1 MNIND
6 MFKDREFELRCKICG
21 NEFVVTREWESKK
34 RVLCGSEKCAR
45 EDRRL
50 AMQRYRNTDIG
61 RAAVKKQ
68 NLEYKR
74 PDIEK
79 KCEACGEVFKT
90 ARKNRYICDKN
101 ECQARGNYLRIKKY
115 RESNKD
121 KIRARDVI
129 SKKINREES
138 LHRKYCIVC
147 GCNQSEAHHHD
158 YKKPSDVNFLC
169 KTHHNELHSW
179 DSN

>member
-1 MNIND
+1 MVKILAVA
-6 MFKDREFELRCKICG
+6 MIWLVSIGVSYGAGYTFVELD
-21 NEFVVTREWESKK
+21 
-34 RVLCGSEKCAR
+34 A
-45 EDRRL
+45 D
-50 AMQRYRNTDIG
+50 
-61 RAAVKKQ
+61 AVGGK
-68 NLEYKR
+68 
-74 PDIEK
+74 
-79 KCEACGEVFKT
+79 ASGEVFKT

-147 GCNQSEAHHHD
+147 GCNQCEAHHHD